1 MAQPIL
7 GSAEQILDEG
17 IGHALRQ
24 GLQCGTITDAMVA
37 ASSTNALLQ
46 TAVAGV
52 ANAAATPD
60 AQQYIQMVNR
70 ALTLGF
76 NDGSCSNT
84 NVNASST
91 VAALVSNTYSQ
102 AGKIGIVGEF
112 V

>member
-7 GSAEQILDEG
+7 SSDAEILDQG

-24 GLQCGTITDAMVA
+24 GLQCGTITDAFVSA
-37 ASSTNALLQ
+37 ATTNALLR

-52 ANAAATPD
+52 ANGIATPD

-76 NDGSCSNT
+76 TDGSCSDV
-84 NVNASST
+84 NVNAATT
-91 VAALVSNTYSQ
+91 VNLLVANTYSQ

>member
-7 GSAEQILDEG
+7 GSAEQILDQG

-24 GLQCGTITDAMVA
+24 GLQCGTITDAFVSA
-37 ASSTNALLQ
+37 ATTNALLQ

-70 ALTLGF
+70 ALTLGLA
-76 NDGSCSNT
+76 DGSMSDV
-84 NVNASST
+84 NVNAATT
-91 VAALVSNTYSQ
+91 VALLVANTYSQ
-102 AGKIGIVGEF
+102 AGKQGPVGEF
-112 V
+112 I